1 VYNPPDDSHPEKDIL
16 LLTETLE
23 PNTSS
28 LKGLK
33 VLVVDDNED
42 CQVLLSVIF
51 QEYQAEAKIAG
62 SVDEAIE
69 IMEEWQSDVLIS
81 DIYMGEKDGYS
92 LIHSI
97 REKEKLEGTF
107 LPAIAF
113 TAYAENR
120 VEALEAGFQDV
131 ILKPFEPD
139 ELVAQVAKLSL
150 TTIKKSKNQTKID
163 KSVKHPK

>member
-1 VYNPPDDSHPEKDIL
+1 MHNPQDNSHPEKDIL

-42 CQVLLSVIF
+42 CLLLVTVIF
-51 QEYQAEAKIAG
+51 EQYQIEIKSVA
-62 SVDEAIE
+62 SVDEATE
-69 IMEEWQSDVLIS
+69 LMEEWQPDVLIS
-81 DIYMGEKDGYS
+81 DIYMRGKDGYS
-92 LIHSI
+92 LIRSI

-120 VEALEAGFQDV
+120 IEALEAGFQDV

-139 ELVAQVAKLSL
+139 ELVELVAKLSSG
-150 TTIKKSKNQTKID
+150 TIHKSDKNRKIRQI
-163 KSVKHPK
+163 

>member
-1 VYNPPDDSHPEKDIL
+1 VYNPQDDSHTEKGRL
-16 LLTETLE
+16 FPTETLE
-23 PNTSS
+23 TNTSS
-28 LKGLK
+28 VKGLK

-69 IMEEWQSDVLIS
+69 IMEEWQPDVLIS
-81 DIYMGEKDGYS
+81 DICMKEKDGYW
-92 LIHSI
+92 LIRSI
-97 REKEKLEGTF
+97 REKDKLEGTF
-107 LPAIAF
+107 LPAVVL
-113 TAYAENR
+113 TAYPEKR

-131 ILKPFEPD
+131 IFKPFDPD

-150 TTIKKSKNQTKID
+150 TTIHKLDKNRKLA
-163 KSVKHPK
+163 